1 MDINQDLCD
10 FIRATDHYPE
20 LLIDLV
26 QDVNYESDDDP
37 NIFLTQEEKIVSSD
51 KGSSGDDVGNYSYG
65 EIPDG
70 DKQIRR
76 V

>member
-1 MDINQDLCD
+1 M
-10 FIRATDHYPE
+10 
-20 LLIDLV
+20 
-26 QDVNYESDDDP
+26 NYESDDDP

-70 DKQIRR
+70 DK
-76 V
+76 